1 MVNLRPV
8 VAKPVISD
16 SSQTS
21 VTDFKSRRRSSD
33 CIGENRLE
41 FPVFFARNSTVVG
54 VCRLNRTTAGFIF
67 YQASDRYTVGA
78 LRPVTERNQEMSTF
92 TKLSA
97 QQQRL
102 LDYKAMLRG
111 RRTVDFIAPEPMPN
125 RLLPATDDD
134 LGNQVPKIEQGVAMA
149 FQVSKFPE
157 YDLNDNGQVTMQ
169 LRIDEVPVGTPL
181 TGTRPL
187 ADSWFDQRI
196 ILPAGYTDKAGEHKV
211 MVYLTVRFNNFES
224 PDFVFRVDT
233 QPPRPT
239 LDAVVPDR
247 IKTEGI
253 TAEYFDTNAN
263 VLLSYP
269 GSYGDAKIDDVIE
282 FMLAEYKASGDV
294 DYDTARLIGTAVRL
308 LPTTPLQ
315 TTNLTKAFL
324 EDGADEGE
332 RAIFV
337 YATDRKGNKS
347 LASPVVKVDVS
358 LIPAPKNE
366 TVSVPLHDDN
376 NLILLADAQTPVSAE
391 FNYDNFQAGDQ
402 LRVNIDKQLLGDIDV
417 DAVPFNFPLT
427 YKQLFNGDLG
437 VKTVDLEWQVRRN
450 NKFYPPTPASK
461 TLNIDLRKPGLPVD
475 PDNPGTP
482 GSPDL
487 RLPKVTVFGTDKF
500 EPNKLNKKDLD
511 KGAIV
516 TFPIYEGHKAK
527 DRIQLRFWGI
537 EVPESEGGVVT
548 LDGSETAD
556 TVLELRIPGE
566 YIGEAGNND
575 NTFAECEISHAD
587 VNETVAV
594 TPRQKI
600 KIHITPDVMVQPD
613 FVGYDVGGDGPE
625 LHCGSLVVDPES
637 MQKAVEV
644 KFPGDPRLAN
654 IIVNFYVQGYE
665 NDQDDTGKNIRGD
678 IILDAAWTVD
688 KKPNKDE
695 ADTGF
700 SVFFPWTVFDKI
712 RNGWCTL
719 HCSARFGEHTT
730 PSTELTFRV
739 GMFNPG
745 NGEFCPLIR

>member
-1 MVNLRPV
+1 M
-8 VAKPVISD
+8 
-16 SSQTS
+16 
-21 VTDFKSRRRSSD
+21 
-33 CIGENRLE
+33 
-41 FPVFFARNSTVVG
+41 FFARNSTVVG

-78 LRPVTERNQEMSTF
+78 LRPVTERNYEMSTF

-111 RRTVDFIAPEPMPN
+111 RRTIDFGAPVPLPDK
-125 RLLPATDDD
+125 LLPETDDD
-134 LGNQVPKIEQGVAMA
+134 PGNQVPKIEQGLAMN
-149 FQVSKFPE
+149 FQVSKFPD
-157 YDLNDNGQVTMQ
+157 YDLNDSAQVTMQ
-169 LRIDEVPVGTPL
+169 LKFDEAEVGTPL

-196 ILPAGYTDKAGEHKV
+196 ILPAGFTDKAGEHKV
-211 MVYLTVRFNNFES
+211 NVYLKVRLNSFNS
-224 PDFVFRVDT
+224 PEFVLRVDT

-239 LDAVVPDR
+239 LDTVVPDR
-247 IKTEGI
+247 IKAEGI
-253 TAEYFDTNAN
+253 TAEYFDTNTN

-269 GSYGDAKIDDVIE
+269 GNYGDAKIGDVID
-282 FMLAEYKASGDV
+282 FMLAEYNASGDV
-294 DYDTARLIGTAVRL
+294 DFDTARLIGTAVRL
-308 LPTTPLQ
+308 ISTTPLQ

-366 TVSVPLHDDN
+366 TVAVPLHDDN
-376 NLILLADAQTPVSAE
+376 NLILLADAQTPVKAE
-391 FNYDNFQAGDQ
+391 FKYDNFQVGDEV
-402 LRVNIDKQLLGDIDV
+402 RVSIDKQPLGDLPV
-417 DAVPFNFPLT
+417 GSVPFDLPLT
-427 YKQLFNGDLG
+427 YKQLFNGNFG

-450 NKFYPPTPASK
+450 NKFYPPTPAIK
-461 TLNIDLRKPGLPVD
+461 TLNIDLRKPGMPVD

-482 GSPDL
+482 GSPD
-487 RLPKVTVFGTDKF
+487 PKLQQVTVFGVNRLK
-500 EPNKLNKKDLD
+500 PNKLSKMDLEG
-511 KGAIV
+511 GAIV
-516 TFPIYEGHKAK
+516 TVPIYEGHKAK
-527 DRIQLRFWGI
+527 DKIQLRYMNV
-537 EVPESEGGVVT
+537 ELTDSEGGVVV

-556 TVLELRIPGE
+556 TVLEFRIPGN
-566 YIGEAGNND
+566 ILATVGNNPKAFVD
-575 NTFAECEISHAD
+575 YVVSHED
-587 VNETVAV
+587 VNETIALA
-594 TPRQKI
+594 PRQI
-600 KIHITPDVMVQPD
+600 VEVYITPGVMVQPD
-613 FVGYDVGGDGPE
+613 FAEYDDAGDGPE
-625 LHCGSLVVDPES
+625 LYCGSLVVDPES

-665 NDQDDTGKNIRGD
+665 NIQDDTGKNIRGD
-678 IILDAAWTVD
+678 IILDAASMVD
-688 KKPNKDE
+688 KTPDEDE
-695 ADTGF
+695 ARIGF

-719 HCSARFGEHTT
+719 HCSAKLGEHTT

-739 GMFNPG
+739 GMFSPG
-745 NGEFCPLIR
+745 SDEFCPLIR